1 MEALF
6 LQILQM
12 SMSASWLIIAVI
24 LIRLLLQKAPK
35 GFRYVLWALVA
46 VRLLCPVFFESE
58 FSLIPNL
65 GVLSE
70 VGDAV
75 IPVTPINP
83 DNDAITNDT
92 IISDGVQND
101 VVHGDSAHNNNVQN
115 NTVQNNATQNSE
127 NQNNIIQNDV
137 IQNNTAQT
145 DLISVL
151 SFLWIVGIIAMF
163 MYATVS
169 YIKLRITIKESIKKE
184 DNLWICDGIQTPFIL
199 GLMKPQIYLPSYIEE
214 KHIPYIV
221 AHENEHI
228 RWKDNWWK
236 PLGFMFLMVYWF
248 NPLVW
253 VAYILMC
260 RDIEMACDER
270 VIRTMGVEDKK
281 NYSKSL
287 LFCSTPGHFISAC
300 PVAFGEVGVKERIKK
315 IVDYRKPSTW
325 IITIAAILCFIVAF
339 GFMTNPK
346 QNAKDVAMIALGCG
360 DGKLVW
366 ANITDADEIQ
376 KIIDG
381 INELSFVPISPNLP
395 TGGWSYVIRMYDAD
409 GEVID
414 RLTILGDRRVE
425 KEYFVYYSLS
435 GKFDTEY
442 YDELLDKAEFERLE
456 NLQSQLSSLVGMT
469 ELQKDTLE
477 WFNTK
482 YFNNDENRITNAF
495 LTSTYQDAKNIDL
508 NHLFY
513 AGADGRG
520 GATVTEEEKQLLAQ
534 KDSYAQESVYDFD
547 VSKTTKQEMET
558 VLERYLGMSLEETN
572 KVNLNKFY
580 YLEEYDAYY
589 QIAGDTVMSKYR
601 FTKGWK
607 EDKTG
612 NIILQYFD
620 ALNGSSEELYMLT
633 LKQVNGNY
641 QFVSNVS
648 MTGNNLTGDDQ
659 GQKDKQETS
668 VNLISDEL
676 MQWFV
681 ADYFKSYTFQCI
693 ASHFLTDVYTT
704 PEDINLYE
712 LFYGGSYI
720 IGTNNMASEEE
731 KQLLLDRYLDEIYTD
746 VIRVKTWE
754 MNEVLQKYMG
764 ITLEETKK
772 IGLDKMYY
780 LEEYDAYYMMHG
792 DTNWFFANFEAGKI
806 NDDGTITLQYY
817 RDDFYYGT
825 TPTYWVTLREVDG
838 KYYIISNIMV
848 ESERN

>member
-75 IPVTPINP
+75 IPVTPIKP
-83 DNDAITNDT
+83 DDGVSNDT
-92 IISDGVQND
+92 ITDDGVHNNDVQND
-101 VVHGDSAHNNNVQN
+101 VVQGDGAQGNNVQN
-115 NTVQNNATQNSE
+115 NTVQNNVTQNGE
-127 NQNNIIQNDV
+127 NQNNLIQNDV

-214 KHIPYIV
+214 MHIPYIV

-315 IVDYRKPSTW
+315 IVDYRKPSAW
-325 IITIAAILCFIVAF
+325 IITIAAILCLIMAF

-346 QNAKDVAMIALGCG
+346 QNAKDVAKIELGCG

-366 ANITDADEIQ
+366 ADITDADEIQ

-381 INELSFVPISPNLP
+381 INELSFIPISPNLP
-395 TGGWSYVIRMYDAD
+395 SGGWSYAIRMYDAD
-409 GEVID
+409 GNLID
-414 RLTILGDRRVE
+414 QMSILGDKRVE

-456 NLQSQLSSLVGMT
+456 NLQSLLSSLVGMT
-469 ELQKDTLE
+469 ELQNDTLE

-513 AGADGRG
+513 AGADTYGG
-520 GATVTEEEKQLLAQ
+520 GAVTEEEKQLLAQ
-534 KDSYAQESVYDFD
+534 KDSYAQESVYDLD
-547 VSKTTKQEMET
+547 VSKTTKQEMEA

-572 KVNLNKFY
+572 KFNLNKFY

-589 QIAGDTVMSKYR
+589 QIAGDTVTSKYYV
-601 FTKGWK
+601 TKGWK
-607 EDKTG
+607 EDETG
-612 NIILQYFD
+612 NIILQYYD
-620 ALNGSSEELYMLT
+620 ALNGSPEELYMLT
-633 LKQVNGNY
+633 LRQVNGNY

-648 MTGNNLTGDDQ
+648 MTGNNLTGDNQ
-659 GQKDKQETS
+659 GDEEKPINYISKD
-668 VNLISDEL
+668 L

-681 ADYFKSYTFQCI
+681 ADYFEAYNFQCI
-693 ASHFLTDVYTT
+693 ANHFLTDVYTT

-712 LFYGGSYI
+712 LFNSGSYI
-720 IGTNNMASEEE
+720 IGTNSMASEEE
-731 KQLLLDRYLDEIYTD
+731 KQLLSDRYQDEITGY
-746 VIRVKTWE
+746 VVRVKTWE
-754 MNEVLQKYMG
+754 MDEVLQKYMG
-764 ITLEETKK
+764 ISLEETNKY
-772 IGLDKMYY
+772 GLDKMYY
-780 LEEYDAYYMMHG
+780 LEEYDAYYRVDVG
-792 DTNWFFANFEAGKI
+792 SNWSYVNFEAGKI
-806 NDDGTITLQYY
+806 NADGTITLQYY
-817 RDDFYYGT
+817 KENYFDG
-825 TPTYWVTLREVDG
+825 PTSTYRVTLREVDG

-848 ESERN
+848 ESE